1 MPYQRLY
8 FLTEYAD
15 RVEAHVIAAGDGL
28 AIELLYHP
36 PREPDAIPC
45 DDIDAA
51 AETLEQRVLGHFAEH
66 GTRLSRILID
76 GDQAPFGVAA
86 LGRFGVPLL
95 PANGSRP

>member
-1 MPYQRLY
+1 MPRQRLY
-8 FLTEYAD
+8 FLTEHAD

-51 AETLEQRVLGHFAEH
+51 ADALEQRVLSHFNEH

-76 GDQAPFGVAA
+76 GDQTPFGAPN

-95 PANGSRP
+95 PASRSRD

>member
-1 MPYQRLY
+1 MPRQRLY

-15 RVEAHVIAAGDGL
+15 RVEAHVIDAGDGL

-36 PREPDAIPC
+36 PREPDALPC

-51 AETLEQRVLGHFAEH
+51 TDALEQRVLGHFAEH
-66 GTRLSRILID
+66 RTRLSRILID
-76 GDQAPFGVAA
+76 GDQTPFGISN

-95 PANGSRP
+95 PVNRSRP

>member
-1 MPYQRLY
+1 MPRQSLY

-15 RVEAHVIAAGDGL
+15 RVEAHVIEAGPGL

-36 PREPDAIPC
+36 PSEPETLPC

-51 AETLEQRVLGHFAEH
+51 ADLLEQRVLRHFGEY
-66 GTRLSRILID
+66 GTRLNRILMD
-76 GDQAPFGVAA
+76 GEQGPFGIFS

-95 PANGSRP
+95 PAG

>member
-1 MPYQRLY
+1 MI
-8 FLTEYAD
+8 T
-15 RVEAHVIAAGDGL
+15 AGDGL

-36 PREPDAIPC
+36 PRETDALPC

-51 AETLEQRVLGHFAEH
+51 ADALEQRVLGHFTDH

-76 GDQAPFGVAA
+76 GDRAPFDIAN

-95 PANGSRP
+95 PASRSRD